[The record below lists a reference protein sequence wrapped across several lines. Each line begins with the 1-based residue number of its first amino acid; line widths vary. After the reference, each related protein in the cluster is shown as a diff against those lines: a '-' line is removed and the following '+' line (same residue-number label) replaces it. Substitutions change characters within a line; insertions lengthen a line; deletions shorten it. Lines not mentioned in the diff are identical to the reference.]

1 MGLSFERPEDD
12 RDFDV
17 VVIGAGHAG
26 IEAGLATARMG
37 FKTLV
42 LTVNMDTVGWTPCNP
57 AMGGPAKGVL
67 IREVDAL
74 GGEIAKATDET
85 MINVRMLNVK
95 KGPAVRALRAQI
107 DKISYSRTMKR
118 RLETQENL
126 LLRYGIAE
134 EILVEKGKVVGVVD
148 SFGID
153 YRAKAVIVTTG
164 TFLRGKIFIG
174 RSTMPAGRM
183 GEFPANKLTQSLM
196 NMGFKIGRFKT
207 GTPARILKSSINFDA
222 MERQDTADEPYAFS
236 YFDEPRVLP
245 KDFPCWLTRTNPETH
260 KIIMSYIDFS
270 PLYGSV
276 KLIEGIGPRYCPSIE
291 DKVMKFKDKD
301 SHQVF
306 VEPEGKD
313 TQEYYL
319 NGLSTSLPFAA
330 QIKMIRSVK
339 GLENAVIT
347 RPAYAI
353 EYDHV
358 DPTQLYPTLESKIV
372 ENLYFAGQVNGTSG
386 YEEAAAQ
393 GIVAGINAA
402 LKLRG
407 EEPFILKRSE
417 AYTGVLIDDLVTK
430 GVDEPYRLL
439 TSRAEYRLL
448 LRFDNAH
455 LRLTKYGYRVG
466 LIPKWFYEK
475 VLRLEKRIEEE
486 IQRLKKVIIKPSS
499 ALNDLLVS
507 LGTTPLREATSFY
520 QLLKRPQVPYKRLK
534 DFDPRPM
541 DDPEA
546 AEQVEINAKYEGYIA
561 KMLEDIKMFE
571 AYENMRIPSD
581 IDYEKVPNV
590 STEAREKLKKVRPSS
605 IGQAMRIPGV
615 SPADI
620 ANLANYLEDIKKI
633 RL

>member
-1 MGLSFERPEDD
+1 LFFERPEDD
-12 RDFDV
+12 RNFDV

-107 DKISYSRTMKR
+107 DKISYSRAMKR

-134 EILVEKGKVVGVVD
+134 EILVEKGKVIGVVD

-153 YRAKAVIVTTG
+153 YRAKVVIVTTG

-183 GEFPANKLTQSLM
+183 GEFPANKLTQSLI
-196 NMGFKIGRFKT
+196 NMGFRIGRFKT
-207 GTPARILKSSINFDA
+207 GTPARILKSSINFDV

-339 GLENAVIT
+339 GLENAIIT

-353 EYDHV
+353 EYDYV

-393 GIVAGINAA
+393 GIIAGINAG

-407 EEPFILKRSE
+407 EEPLILRRSE

-455 LRLTKYGYRVG
+455 LRLTKYGYKVG

-486 IQRLKKVIIKPSS
+486 IRRLKKVVVKPSS
-499 ALNDLLVS
+499 TLNDLLVS

-520 QLLKRPQVPYKRLK
+520 QLLKRPQVPYEKLK
-534 DFDPRPM
+534 GFDPHPI
-541 DDPEA
+541 DDLEVV
-546 AEQVEINAKYEGYIA
+546 EQVEINAKYEGYIA

-571 AYENMRIPSD
+571 AYESMKIPSD
-581 IDYEKVPNV
+581 IDYDKIPNI

-620 ANLANYLEDIKKI
+620 ANLANYLEDIRKI

>member
-1 MGLSFERPEDD
+1 MFFERPNDD
-12 RDFDV
+12 KNFDV

-37 FKTLV
+37 FKTLI

-85 MINVRMLNVK
+85 MINVRMLNIK

-107 DKISYSRTMKR
+107 DKIAYSRTMKK

-126 LLRYGIAE
+126 LLRYGIVE
-134 EILVEKGKVVGVVD
+134 EVLLEKGKVVGVVD

-153 YRAKAVIVTTG
+153 YRAKIVIITTG

-183 GEFPANKLTQSLM
+183 GEFPANKLTQSLI
-196 NMGFKIGRFKT
+196 NMGFRIGRFKT
-207 GTPARILKSSINFDA
+207 GTPARILKSSINFDV

-236 YFDEPRVLP
+236 YFDEPKVLP

-291 DKVMKFKDKD
+291 DKVIKFKDKD

-306 VEPEGKD
+306 VEPEGRD

-330 QIKMIRSVK
+330 QINMIRSIK
-339 GLENAVIT
+339 GLEKAVIT

-353 EYDHV
+353 EYDYV

-372 ENLYFAGQVNGTSG
+372 ENLYFAGQINGTSG

-407 EEPFILKRSE
+407 EEPLTLKRSE
-417 AYTGVLIDDLVTK
+417 AYIGVLIDDLVTK

-455 LRLTKYGYRVG
+455 LRLSKYGYKVG

-475 VLRLEKRIEEE
+475 VLELEKKIEEE
-486 IQRLKKVIIKPSS
+486 VQRLRKITIKPSS
-499 ALNDLLVS
+499 ALNDILVS
-507 LGTTPLREATSFY
+507 LGTTPLREATTLY
-520 QLLKRPQVPYKRLK
+520 QLLKRPQVPYEKLRH
-534 DFDPRPM
+534 FDPHPI
-541 DDPEA
+541 DDSRVI
-546 AEQVEINAKYEGYIA
+546 EQVEINAKYEGYIA
-561 KMLEDIKMFE
+561 KMLEDIRMFE
-571 AYENMRIPSD
+571 AYENIKIPSD
-581 IDYEKVPNV
+581 IDYDKVPNI
-590 STEAREKLKKVRPSS
+590 SNEAKEKLKRIKPSS

-620 ANLANYLEDIKKI
+620 SNLANYIEDIRKI

>member
-1 MGLSFERPEDD
+1 MFFERPEDD
-12 RDFDV
+12 RNFDV

-107 DKISYSRTMKR
+107 DKISYSRAMKR

-134 EILVEKGKVVGVVD
+134 EILVEKGKVIGVVD

-153 YRAKAVIVTTG
+153 YRAKVVIVTTG

-183 GEFPANKLTQSLM
+183 GEFPANKLTQSLI
-196 NMGFKIGRFKT
+196 NMGFRIGRFKT
-207 GTPARILKSSINFDA
+207 GTPARILKSSINFDV

-339 GLENAVIT
+339 GLENAIIT

-353 EYDHV
+353 EYDYV

-393 GIVAGINAA
+393 GIIAGINAG

-407 EEPFILKRSE
+407 EEPLILRRSE

-455 LRLTKYGYRVG
+455 LRLTKYGYKVG

-486 IQRLKKVIIKPSS
+486 IRRLKKVVVKPSS
-499 ALNDLLVS
+499 TLNDLLVS

-520 QLLKRPQVPYKRLK
+520 QLLKRPQVPYEKLK
-534 DFDPRPM
+534 GFDPHPI
-541 DDPEA
+541 DDLEVV
-546 AEQVEINAKYEGYIA
+546 EQVEINAKYEGYIA

-571 AYENMRIPSD
+571 AYESMKIPSD
-581 IDYEKVPNV
+581 IDYDKIPNI

-620 ANLANYLEDIKKI
+620 ANLANYLEDIRKI

>member
-1 MGLSFERPEDD
+1 M
-12 RDFDV
+12 
-17 VVIGAGHAG
+17 
-26 IEAGLATARMG
+26 
-37 FKTLV
+37 
-42 LTVNMDTVGWTPCNP
+42 
-57 AMGGPAKGVL
+57 
-67 IREVDAL
+67 
-74 GGEIAKATDET
+74 
-85 MINVRMLNVK
+85 
-95 KGPAVRALRAQI
+95 
-107 DKISYSRTMKR
+107 
-118 RLETQENL
+118 
-126 LLRYGIAE
+126 
-134 EILVEKGKVVGVVD
+134 
-148 SFGID
+148 
-153 YRAKAVIVTTG
+153 
-164 TFLRGKIFIG
+164 
-174 RSTMPAGRM
+174 
-183 GEFPANKLTQSLM
+183 
-196 NMGFKIGRFKT
+196 
-207 GTPARILKSSINFDA
+207 
-222 MERQDTADEPYAFS
+222 
-236 YFDEPRVLP
+236 
-245 KDFPCWLTRTNPETH
+245 
-260 KIIMSYIDFS
+260 
-270 PLYGSV
+270 
-276 KLIEGIGPRYCPSIE
+276 
-291 DKVMKFKDKD
+291 
-301 SHQVF
+301 
-306 VEPEGKD
+306 
-313 TQEYYL
+313 
-319 NGLSTSLPFAA
+319 
-330 QIKMIRSVK
+330 
-339 GLENAVIT
+339 
-347 RPAYAI
+347 
-353 EYDHV
+353 

-407 EEPFILKRSE
+407 EESFILRRSE

-499 ALNDLLVS
+499 ALSDLLVS

-520 QLLKRPQVPYKRLK
+520 QLLKRPQVPYEKLR
-534 DFDPRPM
+534 DFDPHPI
-541 DDPEA
+541 DDPEVV
-546 AEQVEINAKYEGYIA
+546 EQVEINAKYEGYIA

-620 ANLANYLEDIKKI
+620 ANLANYLEDIRKI

>member
-1 MGLSFERPEDD
+1 MFFERPNDD
-12 RDFDV
+12 KNFDV

-37 FKTLV
+37 FKTLI

-85 MINVRMLNVK
+85 MINVRMLNIK

-107 DKISYSRTMKR
+107 DKIAYSRTMKK

-126 LLRYGIAE
+126 LLRYGIVE
-134 EILVEKGKVVGVVD
+134 EVLLEKGKVVGVVD

-153 YRAKAVIVTTG
+153 YRAKIVIITTG

-183 GEFPANKLTQSLM
+183 GEFPANKLTQSLI
-196 NMGFKIGRFKT
+196 NMGFRIGRFKT
-207 GTPARILKSSINFDA
+207 GTPARILKSSINFDV

-236 YFDEPRVLP
+236 YFDEPKVLP

-291 DKVMKFKDKD
+291 DKVIKFKDKD

-306 VEPEGKD
+306 VEPEGRD

-330 QIKMIRSVK
+330 QINMIRSIK
-339 GLENAVIT
+339 GLEKAVIT

-353 EYDHV
+353 EYDYV

-372 ENLYFAGQVNGTSG
+372 ENLYFAGQINGTSG

-407 EEPFILKRSE
+407 EEPLTLKRSE
-417 AYTGVLIDDLVTK
+417 AYIGVLIDDLVTK

-455 LRLTKYGYRVG
+455 LRLSKYGYKVG

-475 VLRLEKRIEEE
+475 VLELEKKIEEE
-486 IQRLKKVIIKPSS
+486 VQRLRKITIKPSS
-499 ALNDLLVS
+499 ALNDILVS
-507 LGTTPLREATSFY
+507 LGTTPLRESTTLY
-520 QLLKRPQVPYKRLK
+520 QLLKRPQVPYEKLRH
-534 DFDPRPM
+534 FDPHPI
-541 DDPEA
+541 DDSRVI
-546 AEQVEINAKYEGYIA
+546 EQVEINAKYEGYIA
-561 KMLEDIKMFE
+561 KMLEDIRMFE
-571 AYENMRIPSD
+571 AYENIKIPSD
-581 IDYEKVPNV
+581 IDYDKVPNI
-590 STEAREKLKKVRPSS
+590 SNEAKEKLKRIKPSS

-620 ANLANYLEDIKKI
+620 SNLANYIEDIRKI

>member
-1 MGLSFERPEDD
+1 MFFERPKDD
-12 RDFDV
+12 KNFDV

-26 IEAGLATARMG
+26 IEAALATARMG

-42 LTVNMDTVGWTPCNP
+42 LTINMDTVGWTPCNP

-85 MINVRMLNVK
+85 MINVRMLNIK

-107 DKISYSRTMKR
+107 DKIAYSRTMKK

-126 LLRYGIAE
+126 LLRYGIVE
-134 EILVEKGKVVGVVD
+134 EILFEKGKVVGVVD

-153 YRAKAVIVTTG
+153 YRAKVVIITTG

-183 GEFPANKLTQSLM
+183 GEFPSNKLTQSLI

-207 GTPARILKSSINFDA
+207 GTPARILKSSINFDV

-236 YFDEPRVLP
+236 YFDEPKILP

-260 KIIMSYIDFS
+260 KIIMSYIDYS

-291 DKVMKFKDKD
+291 DKVIKFKDKD

-306 VEPEGKD
+306 VEPEGRD

-330 QIKMIRSVK
+330 QINMIRSIK

-353 EYDHV
+353 EYDYI
-358 DPTQLYPTLESKIV
+358 DPTQLYPTLESKIM
-372 ENLYFAGQVNGTSG
+372 ENLYFAGQINGTSG

-393 GIVAGINAA
+393 GIIAGINAA

-407 EEPFILKRSE
+407 EEPLTLKRSE
-417 AYTGVLIDDLVTK
+417 AYIGVLIDDLVTK

-455 LRLTKYGYRVG
+455 LRLSKYGYRVG
-466 LIPKWFYEK
+466 LIPKWFYEE
-475 VLRLEKRIEEE
+475 VLKLEKKVEEE
-486 IQRLKKVIIKPSS
+486 VQRLKKITIKPSS
-499 ALNDLLVS
+499 ALNDVLVS
-507 LGTTPLREATSFY
+507 LGTTPLREATTLY
-520 QLLKRPQVPYKRLK
+520 QLLKRPQVPYEKLRP
-534 DFDPRPM
+534 FDPHPI
-541 DDPEA
+541 DDSRVI
-546 AEQVEINAKYEGYIA
+546 EQVEINAKYEGYIA
-561 KMLEDIKMFE
+561 KMLEDIRMFE
-571 AYENMRIPSD
+571 AYENIKIPPD
-581 IDYEKVPNV
+581 IDYDKVPNI
-590 STEAREKLKKVRPSS
+590 SNEAKEKLKRIKPSS

-620 ANLANYLEDIKKI
+620 SNLANYIEDIRKI